1 MVTFAAHVTSYSFAC
16 GIMVS
21 GPAAAHAGLV
31 ANSGFTEQVAQQFPD
46 KDAPIFVACKMGK
59 RAEKAINLLSPDFK
73 NLAHFSEGYQGW
85 EGKGLPIVK

>member
-1 MVTFAAHVTSYSFAC
+1 
-16 GIMVS
+16 MVS